1 MLNLGAHLFQP
12 GVSANST
19 VARHNF
25 WEPRYMFLA
34 GYPQTNGLSVAYDY
48 DIIIDGGKPTCLDST
63 VRTCR
68 AAQFVLFIICLD
80 LLWGARNRGRDE
92 LFSRVI
98 VTKRIAR
105 LKRG

>member
-63 VRTCR
+63 WPVRTCR
-68 AAQFVLFIICLD
+68 AASRLFLISLD
-80 LLWGARNRGRDE
+80 LCGCRVLVHATSPRGD
-92 LFSRVI
+92 LPN
-98 VTKRIAR
+98 RIAR